1 MSTCR
6 IDDKI
11 YTVNLNTKRA
21 QSNGTLVSNYL
32 ESAEG
37 GPFRFN
43 QLCDKVCALLVSLNV
58 NNSQYLKDAAGIFR
72 SGWSMTII
80 PGLPGF
86 FARAYAAITDLAKA
100 TAAIPGAFGRKVITA
115 IQETSTCL
123 SAVGYAVAPFVG
135 IAKNTEEVS
144 KKIFKGAAVATFVAD
159 SCDLVKNGQDA
170 LKARSLASRAE
181 QLSGVSSEFKQ
192 AINDTQRFHMIKV
205 MKSICS
211 VSSVL
216 CGLSF
221 ISTCFAGIPAQ
232 AVIAATVSL
241 AGTILSISSSL
252 YEKSMQYE
260 RIKFFSDDSLRSNDS
275 PGRTALKK
283 LNLAH

>member
-11 YTVNLNTKRA
+11 YTINLNTKYA
-21 QSNGTLVSNYL
+21 QSNGALVSDYL

-43 QLCDKVCALLVSLNV
+43 QLCDKVCALFVSLNV
-58 NNSQYLKDAAGIFR
+58 ENSESLKEAAGIFR

-86 FARAYAAITDLAKA
+86 FARAYAAISDLAKT

-115 IQETSTCL
+115 VQETATCI

-144 KKIFKGAAVATFVAD
+144 KKIFKGAGVATFVAD
-159 SCDLVKNGQDA
+159 SCDLIKNGQDA
-170 LKARSLASRAE
+170 LSARSLAARAN
-181 QLSGVSSEFKQ
+181 QLPGVSSEFKQ
-192 AINDTQRFHMIKV
+192 AVRDTQTFHMMKV

-221 ISTCFAGIPAQ
+221 FSACFAAIPAK
-232 AVIAATVSL
+232 ALIAATVSL
-241 AGTILSISSSL
+241 VGTLLSVGSSL
-252 YEKSMQYE
+252 YEKGMQYE
-260 RIKFFSDDSLRSNDS
+260 RIKFFSEKSVQQVAR
-275 PGRTALKK
+275 
-283 LNLAH
+283 